1 MFHQITTILLMPVLI
16 PQALFINKM
25 TLSLPEPT
33 GDRLGVCG
41 SGNELKLLIIGDS
54 AALGVGVD
62 GQEDALAGQL
72 SSLLGNHYSVNWKL
86 LAKTG
91 ATAVDVLDM
100 LQNLQEEPFDIV
112 LVSIGVNDVTHFT
125 HSGRWEKNMNVM
137 INVLVSKFSVK
148 KILLSNLPPMQE
160 FTTFPQPL
168 RWWWGERSK
177 RLNSLLTVIVGNF
190 SQCTNFDID
199 ASIEPKYIAKDGFH
213 PSKIAYQVWA
223 NQAAKTITSTL
234 DDMNP

>member
-1 MFHQITTILLMPVLI
+1 MFHKITTILLMPVLI

-41 SGNELKLLIIGDS
+41 AGNELKLLIIGDS

-62 GQEDALAGQL
+62 GQDDALAGQL
-72 SSLLGNHYSVNWKL
+72 SSLLGHDYSVNWTL

-91 ATAVDVLDM
+91 ATAEGILDM
-100 LQNLQEEPFDIV
+100 LEPLREETFDIV

-125 HSGRWEKNMNVM
+125 HSGRWEKNMNIM
-137 INVLVSKFSVK
+137 INILISKFSVK
-148 KILLSNLPPMQE
+148 KILLSNIPPMQK

-177 RLNSLLTVIVGNF
+177 RLNSLLTVIVDNS
-190 SQCTNFDID
+190 SQCTQFDID
-199 ASIEPKYIAKDGFH
+199 APIEPKYIAKDGFH

-223 NQAAKTITSTL
+223 NQAAKTITL
-234 DDMNP
+234 VLNELK